1 MLTII
6 FVVEVASEVAEM
18 VSVSEPNS
26 LRVVFEAFRMMF
38 CGGMELPEPL
48 PEPELPPD
56 PELPPEP
63 ELPPDPE
70 LPPEPELPP
79 DPELPPSQV
88 PVDSH
93 ESARGKST
101 S

>member
-38 CGGMELPEPL
+38 CGVEPPELLPEPL
-48 PEPELPPD
+48 PEPLP
-56 PELPPEP
+56 ESLSESLP
-63 ELPPDPE
+63 
-70 LPPEPELPP
+70 
-79 DPELPPSQV
+79 PPSQLL
-88 PVDSH
+88 VDSH
-93 ESARGKST
+93 EPSGGKST

>member
-38 CGGMELPEPL
+38 CGVE
-48 PEPELPPD
+48 
-56 PELPPEP
+56 PPEP
-63 ELPPDPE
+63 EP
-70 LPPEPELPP
+70 PPEPPSLP
-79 DPELPPSQV
+79 S
-88 PVDSH
+88 
-93 ESARGKST
+93 GGNST